1 MINWEYIEFFDEH
14 EFTCHCGCGQTK
26 MDMNFIYALVALR
39 RRYRKP
45 IIITSGYR
53 CPEHNV
59 KVSFTGRDGPHTTGK
74 AADINVNRTDAFE
87 LLRAAFELNFL
98 GIGIKQKGDGRFI
111 HLDTILDASTRP
123 TIWSY

>member
-39 RRYRKP
+39 
-45 IIITSGYR
+45 
-53 CPEHNV
+53 
-59 KVSFTGRDGPHTTGK
+59 GPHTTGK